1 MINTNYLA
9 WKKKALPE
17 HNWKDGKKWFSSAL
31 NDVEDI
37 NKLTTGEAGLTL
49 NVAIKQQYSEHKF
62 REEMAE
68 KLGESFVNL
77 EMAAMV
83 KNKTIYSIAQS
94 ISKITSANSKL
105 TVTFKKLTAQLETE
119 LKQNRSRN
127 NNNNNNKDRYNQ
139 NNNNNLQKWPS
150 WCDPDVYCSTCG

>member
-1 MINTNYLA
+1 
-9 WKKKALPE
+9 
-17 HNWKDGKKWFSSAL
+17 
-31 NDVEDI
+31 
-37 NKLTTGEAGLTL
+37 
-49 NVAIKQQYSEHKF
+49 
-62 REEMAE
+62 MAE

-94 ISKITSANSKL
+94 ISKITGANSKL

-139 NNNNNLQKWPS
+139 NNNNNL
-150 WCDPDVYCSTCG
+150 